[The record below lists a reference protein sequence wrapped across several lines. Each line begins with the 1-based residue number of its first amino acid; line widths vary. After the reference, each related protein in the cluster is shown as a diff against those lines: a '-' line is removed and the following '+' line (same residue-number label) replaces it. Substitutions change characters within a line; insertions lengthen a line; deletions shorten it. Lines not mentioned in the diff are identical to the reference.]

1 MSLSTRKQTAEN
13 GNPYVIVVG
22 NEKGGSGKTTTA
34 MHLTAALLDKG
45 FSVGTL
51 DLDSRQRSFTRYIEN
66 RQTWATRS
74 GRNITMPD
82 HAVTS
87 LATGTTIKERQDSE
101 KHSFLTAME
110 SLRARHQFIII
121 DSPGSD
127 TFLSRLGH
135 ASADTLITPINDS
148 FVDFDLLGRVDPD
161 TLAIEGPSIY
171 SELVWDCRKARVAA
185 GGAIIDWVVIRNRT
199 SHVYAKNRERVERAL
214 TALSKR
220 LHFRVLAGLSER
232 VIFREMYPAG
242 LTLLD
247 LTAQEANTSLT
258 MSHIAARAEII
269 NLVENLNLPDAG
281 HPNPGHPNAR

>member
-1 MSLSTRKQTAEN
+1 MSPFGNENTASV
-13 GNPYVIVVG
+13 GDPHVIVVG

-34 MHLTAALLDKG
+34 MHLAAALLGMG

-66 RQTWATRS
+66 RQAWTERS
-74 GRNITMPD
+74 GRRVSMPD
-82 HAVTS
+82 HAVTAP
-87 LATGTTIKERQDSE
+87 ATGATIKERQVSD
-101 KHSFLTAME
+101 KFSFLTAIAR
-110 SLRARHQFIII
+110 LRSRNQFVVI

-161 TLAIEGPSIY
+161 TLEIKGPSIY
-171 SELVWDCRKARVAA
+171 SELVWECRKARAA
-185 GGAIIDWVVIRNRT
+185 ADSGSIDWIVIRNRT
-199 SHVYAKNRERVERAL
+199 SHVHAKNRERVDKAL
-214 TALSKR
+214 MDLSDR
-220 LHFRVLAGLSER
+220 LHFRVLSGLSER

-247 LTAQEANTSLT
+247 LTAEEASTTLT
-258 MSHIAARAEII
+258 MSHIAARAEVIA
-269 NLVENLNLPDAG
+269 LLENLNLPG
-281 HPNPGHPNAR
+281 VKT